1 MAMPRPSGRAQKI
14 AQQVVP
20 GLSRHIR
27 RRQKQPTGTRGEMSE
42 VEVIQTNMIE
52 DREGLR

>member
-1 MAMPRPSGRAQKI
+1 MAMPRPSGKAQMI
-14 AQQVVP
+14 AEVVVP
-20 GLSRHIR
+20 GLSRLKKR
-27 RRQKQPTGTRGEMSE
+27 RKTPKRPRGSMSE

>member
-14 AQQVVP
+14 AEQVVP
-20 GLSRHIR
+20 GLARLKR
-27 RRQKQPTGTRGEMSE
+27 RRQKQPRTRGEMSE

-52 DREGLR
+52 DKAGLR